1 MRNIYA
7 AMAVVLL
14 VACRSTP
21 TAYETY
27 VQANETT
34 TADEA
39 SIVVVVKDSL
49 SPESRPDH
57 AMAMFVLSEGE
68 SATEVVRNRFYPKRK
83 YTISVSR
90 EDVNVLTVQTTIEDS
105 GDTLFHARQRFVS
118 WAGF

>member
-1 MRNIYA
+1 
-7 AMAVVLL
+7 MAVVLL
-14 VACRSTP
+14 GACRSAP

-34 TADEA
+34 TPDEA

-49 SPESRPDH
+49 SPRSRPDH
-57 AMAMFVLSEGE
+57 AMAVFVISEGE
-68 SATEVVRNRFYPKRK
+68 SATEVVRNRFYPRRK

-90 EDVNVLTVQTTIEDS
+90 EDVNVLTVQTTVEDS
-105 GDTLFHARQRFVS
+105 GDTRFHAKQRFVS